1 MSALAR
7 AGRRGPAAGTTLIE
21 MMVTVVLVS
30 FVMVLVFQTLLGFR
44 ALTQAT
50 HLRRQTAATARQ
62 ALRFL
67 EQDLQGVGYGL
78 EPALGLDFTVYQGGG
93 AYCGASPGGDVTAS
107 PCPALRDRI
116 DGPDELVFYARNP
129 GYWGGDLGG
138 APEGKA
144 WSVVSASS
152 SDVTLEAHGG
162 EYFGRGQLL
171 QLVCSGGDRHAYVRV
186 SASLTVAAAGAT
198 SVTLE
203 SAVPGDPF
211 TQSADTFLS
220 DCGSVARA
228 FLVDRFRYY
237 VDPAVVLAD
246 GSTGSFLMLDRGVD
260 RNGDDALDATDL
272 IPIAAGIVDLQ
283 VSYIRPQPAL
293 VEVGAS
299 SGTALGFCN
308 LDSRPPS
315 AITPC
320 AGGLGVVQFSAGAGA
335 GDNQGFGYLETG
347 GALRQ
352 APHAA
357 NVAAVH
363 VALVARSASRSD
375 ALQSQPLLLNRSE
388 LPASALD
395 QPFVYSTAESVVS
408 TPNLQARGLSFL

>member
-1 MSALAR
+1 L
-7 AGRRGPAAGTTLIE
+7 GTTLIE
-21 MMVTVVLVS
+21 MMVTVALVS
-30 FVMVLVFQTLLGFR
+30 FVMALVFQTLLGFR

-67 EQDLQGVGYGL
+67 EQDLQGVGYGI
-78 EPALGLDFTVYQGGG
+78 EPALALDFSVYQGSG
-93 AYCGASPGGDVTAS
+93 AYCGPGPGGDVAAS
-107 PCPALRDRI
+107 TCPALRDRI

-144 WSVVSASS
+144 WSVLSASGTAL
-152 SDVTLEAHGG
+152 TLEAHGG

-171 QLVCSGGDRHAYVRV
+171 QLGCSGGARHAYVRV
-186 SASLTVAAAGAT
+186 SGSVSLGVAGANP
-198 SVTLE
+198 VPLE
-203 SAVPGDPF
+203 AVVPGDPF
-211 TQSADTFLS
+211 TQSADSFMT

-260 RNGDDALDATDL
+260 RNGDDALDAEDL
-272 IPIAAGIVDLQ
+272 IPIAPGIVDLQ
-283 VSYIRPQPAL
+283 VSYVRPEPAL

-299 SGTALGFCN
+299 SGTALGLCN
-308 LDSRPPS
+308 LGSRPPN
-315 AITPC
+315 ALAPC

-335 GDNQGFGYLETG
+335 ADYEGFGYLNTG

-363 VALVARSASRSD
+363 VALVARSTSRSEG
-375 ALQSQPLLLNRSE
+375 LQSQPLLLNRSE
-388 LPASALD
+388 LPGSALN
-395 QPFVYSTAESVVS
+395 QPFSYSTAESAVS